1 MEALRTVLT
10 CAFTRW
16 SPGLGD
22 NHVMGW
28 VTVLV
33 YLAASVAAARA
44 AMALGTGGADGRE
57 RRFWW
62 IASGLLLFLAVNKQL
77 DLQSLVTMLGRCHA
91 ELAGWYENRRVVQ
104 REFILAV
111 AVAGVVAL
119 GLLAW
124 LLRGILGRVW
134 VALLGLGFVV
144 VFVVTRAA
152 SFHHVDI
159 LISTTVL
166 GVRMNWLLELPGP
179 LLVAVVAL
187 RRRGALSGV

>member
-1 MEALRTVLT
+1 M
-10 CAFTRW
+10 
-16 SPGLGD
+16 
-22 NHVMGW
+22 
-28 VTVLV
+28 
-33 YLAASVAAARA
+33 
-44 AMALGTGGADGRE
+44 
-57 RRFWW
+57 
-62 IASGLLLFLAVNKQL
+62 I
-77 DLQSLVTMLGRCHA
+77 GRCHA
-91 ELAGWYENRRVVQ
+91 ELAGWYENRRMVQ

-187 RRRGALSGV
+187 RRRGAPSGV